1 MSRRRRT
8 TENDDLEEIR
18 KGFEMFDVDGKGI
31 INPFELLEAMDS
43 MNIKEKNPFI
53 YEMIES
59 LCSEK
64 EFRKKGGVSLDELV
78 EYVYNK
84 VNDTET
90 TVGLRQIYDVI
101 NDRDTDNVSMSTF
114 YTLAR
119 DYGDQLS
126 EDQIRELLEKTQM
139 GGAEL
144 NFDEFYTIM
153 KGAIKDNNRN
163 NNSYMNMSRS
173 SYRSNNKNNE
183 VYVRKKNNNS
193 NLSNSNS
200 NVKKSYIVDNNK
212 KVRTK
217 KFIYDEP
224 RQSEPEYEPEQ
235 EKEQEKISN
244 EPENVPEYE
253 PNVIG
258 NEPQFEQEKAK
269 EERMEQ
275 PLEEQPI
282 FQEEKQNPQED
293 NNHHIVEEIITT
305 TKIVSQNDNYI
316 SNNDNYN
323 DNENNNINN
332 ENNKNYPENEMN
344 YIDQVNK
351 EQVDNNNNYYQNPIN
366 NIEDANNM
374 NYEDQT
380 NKEPIDNN
388 DTPINYSYRKV
399 HIGNTPKYEKVEEIN
414 NYVDNNLN
422 INNINNNKD
431 YEDGK
436 YKKERQTKIS
446 RLPDGGKQIE
456 ITEKTEIVK
465 ERPYIRGHRFRFSKK
480 NDEKEKENNNNED
493 EKKQEKN
500 TYYRIRRPRGKD
512 LNDKNEVEVKKVE
525 VEENSEV
532 IIPKRYHRRYRET
545 KASTNKDI

>member
-1 MSRRRRT
+1 
-8 TENDDLEEIR
+8 
-18 KGFEMFDVDGKGI
+18 
-31 INPFELLEAMDS
+31 MDS

-64 EFRKKGGVSLDELV
+64 EFRKKGGVTLDELV
-78 EYVYNK
+78 GYAYNK

-90 TVGLRQIYDVI
+90 NVGLRQIYDVI

-139 GGAEL
+139 GGSEL

-163 NNSYMNMSRS
+163 NSSYMNMSRS

-200 NVKKSYIVDNNK
+200 NIKKSYIVDNNK
-212 KVRTK
+212 KIRTK

-224 RQSEPEYEPEQ
+224 RQSEPEYELEQ
-235 EKEQEKISN
+235 EKEKVKIENDPEK
-244 EPENVPEYE
+244 VPEY
-253 PNVIG
+253 VIE
-258 NEPQFEQEKAK
+258 NEPQFEQKKVK
-269 EERMEQ
+269 EEE
-275 PLEEQPI
+275 LDQPI
-282 FQEEKQNPQED
+282 EGHPMFQEEKQNPQEED
-293 NNHHIVEEIITT
+293 NHHIIEEIITT
-305 TKIVSQNDNYI
+305 TKIVNQNDNYI
-316 SNNDNYN
+316 NNNDYN
-323 DNENNNINN
+323 DNVINNINEENNNNY
-332 ENNKNYPENEMN
+332 YPENEMN
-344 YIDQVNK
+344 YEDQVNK
-351 EQVDNNNNYYQNPIN
+351 DQIDNNNYNNNYYQNPIN
-366 NIEDANNM
+366 NIEDANKI
-374 NYEDQT
+374 NYEDQV
-380 NKEPIDNN
+380 NKEQIDNSNNSPMNYEQIDNN

-399 HIGNTPKYEKVEEIN
+399 HIGNTPKYEKGEEN
-414 NYVDNNLN
+414 MNYDNNPN
-422 INNINNNKD
+422 IDNMNNNND
-431 YEDGK
+431 YDDGK

-545 KASTNKDI
+545 KSSTNKDN